1 MTKFNKV
8 MKIRAMNPAQPD
20 INWSQYFKDRKL
32 EDLLIQFGQRKC
44 KSVFEGETGW
54 QLHDDPREEY
64 TWPISPDLQD
74 EMVNKV
80 QIKFSAADAYD
91 QNWDNVYFET
101 KAGVKVRDMN
111 IQANDGE
118 RQEFQDALNRKQNE
132 MLIASFL
139 DASVTEDLVKI
150 RTARKRGRNNKY
162 YHQIDDEDELN
173 QKDLDKNGEEQAM
186 LALVKEQEVEEEQL
200 KHSITEDTVRA
211 REIAADRQLRK
222 QELKAKKRAEDAA
235 IKRAQRKEREEL
247 ELRARQEAEIEYAKV

>member
-32 EDLLIQFGQRKC
+32 EDLLIQFSQRKC

>member
-1 MTKFNKV
+1 M
-8 MKIRAMNPAQPD
+8 
-20 INWSQYFKDRKL
+20 
-32 EDLLIQFGQRKC
+32 
-44 KSVFEGETGW
+44 FEGETGW
-54 QLHDDPREEY
+54 EQHEDQREEY
-64 TWPISPDLQD
+64 TWPISPELQD
-74 EMVNKV
+74 ELINKV
-80 QIKFSAADAYD
+80 PIKFSAADAYE
-91 QNWDNVYFET
+91 QTFDNVYFET

-139 DASVTEDLVKI
+139 DATVTEDLIKI

-200 KHSITEDTVRA
+200 KHVITEETMRA
-211 REIAADRQLRK
+211 KEIAADRQLRK
-222 QELKAKKRAEDAA
+222 QEIKAKKRAEEAA
-235 IKRAQRKEREEL
+235 TKRQMRKEREEL
-247 ELRARQEAEIEYAKV
+247 ELRARQEAEANYAKV